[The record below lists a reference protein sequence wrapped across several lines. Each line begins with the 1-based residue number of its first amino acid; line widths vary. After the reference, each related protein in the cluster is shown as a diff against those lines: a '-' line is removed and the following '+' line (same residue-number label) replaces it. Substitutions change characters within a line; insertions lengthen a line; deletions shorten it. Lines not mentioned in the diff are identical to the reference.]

1 MKKII
6 LGTLA
11 AFALNAAG
19 LAYAAEGDKPAEA
32 AAEKP
37 AKKGKK
43 GKKDEAKKDEAKK
56 DDAGAKK
63 DDAKKDAK

>member
-32 AAEKP
+32 AADAKP
-37 AKKGKK
+37 AKGKKGKK
-43 GKKDEAKKDEAKK
+43 GEAKKDEGKKDEAKKDEAKK
-56 DDAGAKK
+56 DAK
-63 DDAKKDAK
+63 

>member
-19 LAYAAEGDKPAEA
+19 MAYAAESDKPAEA

-37 AKKGKK
+37 AKK
-43 GKKDEAKKDEAKK
+43 AKKAKK

-63 DDAKKDAK
+63 DDAGAKKDEPKKDAK

>member
-19 LAYAAEGDKPAEA
+19 MAYAAEGDKPADA
-32 AAEKP
+32 AADPAWSYALSHASDPATCKP
-37 AKKGKK
+37 PAPL
-43 GKKDEAKKDEAKK
+43 
-56 DDAGAKK
+56 
-63 DDAKKDAK
+63 

>member
-19 LAYAAEGDKPAEA
+19 MAYAAEGDKPADA
-32 AAEKP
+32 AAEAKP
-37 AKKGKK
+37 AKK
-43 GKKDEAKKDEAKK
+43 AKKAKK
-56 DDAGAKK
+56 ADAGDAKK
-63 DDAKKDAK
+63 DDAKKDDAKK